1 MEVKNLSRIFS
12 CKDEELPVICGLV
25 SLSFRRDRA
34 DFEAHSALFNDE
46 FINGYDQLTNEVN
59 ELVAPQAESLLKQA
73 ITKRMYETMQ
83 GLIKPLDYLT
93 DYVNKSDKEFPL
105 TPANFG
111 ISGLKLKIRS
121 VDPEAVIDRL
131 NVVIQNIENHKAALM
146 AKGMKE
152 DLLKT
157 FKDAKNEVYNLR
169 LQQKQIISNR
179 QSVVQANIDK
189 LNKVYAQLKNILGT
203 GKALYKGTDPVKLK
217 DYTFSE
223 LKRKV
228 KLTTKAKN
236 EKNTVA

>member
-1 MEVKNLSRIFS
+1 M
-12 CKDEELPVICGLV
+12 
-25 SLSFRRDRA
+25 
-34 DFEAHSALFNDE
+34 
-46 FINGYDQLTNEVN
+46 
-59 ELVAPQAESLLKQA
+59 APQAESLLKQA

-228 KLTTKAKN
+228 KLTAKAKN